1 ASALDAEVR
10 RQFEQ
15 HGARK
20 LVEAYG
26 LSEASPATHANPIQQ
41 GNRPGTI
48 GLPLPDTLARVVDLE
63 TGQRDLGPGEH
74 GELVIQGPQVMAGYL
89 DDAAAT
95 ARVLRD
101 GWLFTG
107 DVATYDSDG
116 FFRIVDRKKDLIKT
130 SGYNVF
136 PVEVEEVIR
145 RHEAVSDVAVVGVPD
160 PER

>member
-1 ASALDAEVR
+1 FKPRTLAKLIQRHRPTILPGVPALYVAMNRYLDEHSIDLSSLELCTSAASALDAEVR

-107 DVATYDSDG
+107 D
-116 FFRIVDRKKDLIKT
+116 
-130 SGYNVF
+130 
-136 PVEVEEVIR
+136 
-145 RHEAVSDVAVVGVPD
+145 
-160 PER
+160 